1 MTMRLTGMYSGLETE
16 TIIQEL
22 VKAKSVKVDKLNKE
36 KTKMEWKQEAWGDL
50 NKKIKS
56 FWSKTVSNMRFESS
70 FYKKTTTVSNS
81 SAVSVI
87 TGDGAMNGV
96 QNLSIKE
103 LAKSGYLTGG
113 KLSAKTGSKVTGKT
127 ILSNLKA
134 PAEAENLSEIT
145 GVGSFTV
152 KTGDKTKT
160 IEINEATT
168 VADVVSKLKEAGVNA
183 NFDEKNQRIFI
194 GAAESGYDNDFTITA
209 DNKVGFSAL
218 SALGL
223 NVNVNDADNAKT
235 KAEYEKIAD
244 FSSYFVYK
252 TDEES
257 GDTVLDKDATFAK
270 LSQNVTSDAYKMLKE
285 QMGDNG
291 DFSSAIEK
299 LSEKVSIAQEALGA
313 QAKEFSDGAIRI
325 AGTNA
330 LINLNGAD
338 YESAT
343 NSIEVNGLTFTCLG
357 KADNISVTTDQ
368 DTDGIYNMVRDFFKE
383 YNELMNEMD
392 KLFNA
397 ESAKDF
403 EPLTDEE
410 KEEMSDTEIEKWEKK
425 IKDAL
430 FRKDD
435 TLGTLRS
442 SMQDIFMQGFE
453 VNGKKTYLT
462 NYGIETLSYFVA
474 PDNEKHAY
482 HIAGNEDDSEV
493 ANNTDKLKSAIATD
507 PDGVIDF
514 FTQLARTLYSKMTD
528 LSAATDYSSSGS
540 FWEDKKMKSDMT
552 TWEEKIK
559 EAEKKLADYEDRY
572 YDKFSKMEVALSK
585 LQNNTNSLLGM
596 LGQGGN

>member
-96 QNLSIKE
+96 QTLSIKE

-113 KLSAKTGSKVTGKT
+113 KLSAKTGSRVTGNT

-134 PAEAENLSEIT
+134 PSEAENLSEIT

-168 VADVVSKLKEAGVNA
+168 VADVVSKLKEAGVNV

-235 KAEYEKIAD
+235 KAEYERIAD
-244 FSSYFVYK
+244 FSTYFVYK
-252 TDEES
+252 TDDES
-257 GDTVLDKDATFAK
+257 GETVLDKDATFAK
-270 LSQNVTSDAYKMLKE
+270 LSQNVSSDAYKMLKE

-291 DFSSAIEK
+291 DFASAIEK
-299 LSEKVSIAQEALGA
+299 LSEKVSIAQEALAA
-313 QAKEFSDGAIRI
+313 QAKDFSDGAIRI

-338 YESAT
+338 YESST

-357 KADNISVTTDQ
+357 KADNISVTTTQ

-442 SMQDIFMQGFE
+442 SMQDIFMQGYE

-462 NYGIETLSYFVA
+462 NYGIETLSYFIA

-482 HIAGNEDDSEV
+482 HIAGNADDSEV
-493 ANNTDKLKSAIATD
+493 ANNTDKLKAAIATD
-507 PDGVIDF
+507 PDGVVDF

-552 TWEEKIK
+552 TWEDKIK

-596 LGQGGN
+596 LGQGNN